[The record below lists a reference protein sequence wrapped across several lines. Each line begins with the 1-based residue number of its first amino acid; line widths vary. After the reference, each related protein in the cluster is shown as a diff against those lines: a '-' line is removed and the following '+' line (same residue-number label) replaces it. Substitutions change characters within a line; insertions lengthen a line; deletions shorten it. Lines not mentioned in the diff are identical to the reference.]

1 MGKRKDKKA
10 AQSAPTDINTLVQAV
25 LRESYL
31 DANED
36 LKTFAGKTRRMNEMK
51 KTIRN
56 LLRELR
62 GFRRTVITSAR
73 EIRLDLC
80 GEGEEVREKLAELI
94 VKHAYPHDMDDTG
107 YELCIPDR
115 IPPADVQDL
124 DALDDVIE
132 QWEDELN
139 TIGGDAQLANIDLQN
154 MLQKQQ
160 QTIQM
165 MSNVSKV
172 MHDTALAVIR
182 KIG

>member
-10 AQSAPTDINTLVQAV
+10 AQSAPTDINALVQAV

-31 DANED
+31 EANED
-36 LKTFAGKTRRMNEMK
+36 LKAFADKIRHMNEMK
-51 KTIRN
+51 RTIRK

-62 GFRRTVITSAR
+62 SFRRTVITSAR
-73 EIRLDLC
+73 EIKLDLC
-80 GEGEEVREKLAELI
+80 SGDDEVQAKLAELI
-94 VKHAYPHDMDDTG
+94 VKHAYPHDVDDTG

-124 DALDDVIE
+124 DALEDVIE
-132 QWEDELN
+132 QWEEELN
-139 TIGGDAQLANIDLQN
+139 TIGDDAQLANIDLQN

-160 QTIQM
+160 QGLQT

-172 MHDTALAVIR
+172 FHDTAMAVIR